1 MCSSDLD
8 GVQSVL
14 FRSVNIDGK
23 IISTSFYSPEILG
36 INDEVTA
43 EELKK
48 LKISQV
54 EKNKEI
60 LSTTK

>member
-1 MCSSDLD
+1 M
-8 GVQSVL
+8 L
-14 FRSVNIDGK
+14 FRSLCNFTPFSKVNIDGK